1 MVEEFKFGMNVIDI
15 ISRTLIISCDNM
27 FVVNFSFNSKSSKRT
42 KPFDMKLHF
51 VREKILQQQTRIEHV
66 TTYRILV
73 DPMTKGL
80 EIKVSQNLVL

>member
-27 FVVNFSFNSKSSKRT
+27 FVVNFSLNSKRT
-42 KPFDMKLHF
+42 KHFYTKLHF
-51 VREKILQQQTRIEHV
+51 VREKIFQQQTRIEHV